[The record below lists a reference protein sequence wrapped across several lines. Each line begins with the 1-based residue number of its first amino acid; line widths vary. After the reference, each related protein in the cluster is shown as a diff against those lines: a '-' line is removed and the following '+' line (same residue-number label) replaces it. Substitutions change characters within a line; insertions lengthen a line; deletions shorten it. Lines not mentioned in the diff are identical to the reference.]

1 MLTKILFTLAVVALV
16 VGVTRFRRQRE
27 IEMRQRRLAMPV
39 PAPARSPFPIGW
51 LATGVVLLM
60 LLVGAVWLYD
70 HWRDNNQVIHVRVVD
85 AGTGRAASYRAYRGD
100 IEDREFVTVD
110 GVHVVLA
117 ETERLETFST
127 PHGD

>member
-1 MLTKILFTLAVVALV
+1 MLTKILFTLAVIALV
-16 VGVTRFRRQRE
+16 FGMMRFRRQRG
-27 IEMRQRRLAMPV
+27 IEMRQRPQPLPV
-39 PAPARSPFPIGW
+39 PTRAPFPIGW
-51 LATGVVLLM
+51 LATGVVVLM
-60 LLVGAVWLYD
+60 LLVGGVLLYD

-85 AGTGRAASYRAYRGD
+85 AGSGHSVNYRAYRGD

-127 PHGD
+127 PHRD